1 LNTSP
6 PPTFNGRAMDIT
18 MLTFL
23 QVLTGVIHVFFGFL
37 LLFAS
42 KTAIDTGQSSST
54 IHSVYTVGFG
64 FAATIFAYGIWIQ
77 KKLGIYGPIA
87 LSMFVISVDLLTILN
102 LPSIPGVPKFAAG
115 PRYCTASLSFSI
127 CFKLRSKLERAAPY

>member
-1 LNTSP
+1 
-6 PPTFNGRAMDIT
+6 

-23 QVLTGVIHVFFGFL
+23 QVLIGVIHVFFGFL

-54 IHSVYTVGFG
+54 IYSVYTLGFG
-64 FAATIFAYGIWIQ
+64 FAATIFAYGIWAQ
-77 KKLGIYGPIA
+77 KKLGIYGTIT
-87 LSMFVISVDLLTILN
+87 LSMFVVSVDLLTILN

-115 PRYCTASLSFSI
+115 PEILYSLIIIFYLLQA
-127 CFKLRSKLERAAPY
+127 KVKAGKRGPD